1 MSSTTSTRPP
11 TPGQTSSEPEGEGA
25 RDAPQVDLPSWEPSI
40 IVEEPVAQPT
50 LSEEELAL
58 LDEELALE
66 EQAAARAV
74 TPPPARPSPA
84 PLEQRPGERHV
95 PSVWMPPGEMTAFP
109 SSDTVPGAKTPP
121 PGTPL
126 PVLLLVDQARDAPPE
141 EQQQLARRINRLLDQ
156 MVLEGGSRHVADW
169 FHHLIES
176 GRLEGLAD
184 EAGHSCHET
193 AIKGLLAMGFPYALE
208 VSPEDLQR
216 VRPKQPSSLRDN
228 ALTVAGTAVAVGG
241 SLAQLGVHLLG
252 SFRFSHLLTLEVGVS
267 VLALIAVLVGK
278 KRTPLRMMGVAVLMV
293 ASLLSVFLGTLPG
306 YAGLVS
312 GLAGLVAA
320 LLFAIRES

>member
-1 MSSTTSTRPP
+1 MR
-11 TPGQTSSEPEGEGA
+11 EPL
-25 RDAPQVDLPSWEPSI
+25 QVDLPSWEPSI
-40 IVEEPVAQPT
+40 VVEEPAAQPA

-66 EQAAARAV
+66 EQAAAQVA
-74 TPPPARPSPA
+74 TPPPAQPSQAALA
-84 PLEQRPGERHV
+84 PLPGAEHI
-95 PSVWMPPGEMTAFP
+95 PSVWMPAGEMTAHPGFEA
-109 SSDTVPGAKTPP
+109 VPGGKTPP

-141 EQQQLARRINRLLDQ
+141 EQQELARRINRLLDQ

-184 EAGHSCHET
+184 AAGHSCHET

-216 VRPKQPSSLRDN
+216 VRPKPPSSTRDTV
-228 ALTVAGTAVAVGG
+228 LTVAGATVAAGG
-241 SLAQLGVHLLG
+241 ALTQLVMHLLG
-252 SFRFSHLLTLEVGVS
+252 PLRYSHLLTIEVGFS
-267 VLALIAVLVGK
+267 LLALAAVLVGK
-278 KRTPLRMMGVAVLMV
+278 PRTPLRQLGLAVMV
-293 ASLLSVFLGTLPG
+293 VFSVLSIFLGTLPG

>member
-1 MSSTTSTRPP
+1 VHEVPR
-11 TPGQTSSEPEGEGA
+11 
-25 RDAPQVDLPSWEPSI
+25 VDLPSWEPSI
-40 IVEEPVAQPT
+40 VVDLAEPAAVSAPQPE

-66 EQAAARAV
+66 EQAQAAAGASGPTV
-74 TPPPARPSPA
+74 APPPAMTRLPSM
-84 PLEQRPGERHV
+84 GELPQVEFV
-95 PSVWMPPGEMTAFP
+95 PSVTMPAEEMTTHP
-109 SSDTVPGAKTPP
+109 SSDAVPGARTPP

-141 EQQQLARRINRLLDQ
+141 EQQELARRINRLLDQ

-184 EAGHSCHET
+184 AAGHSCHET
-193 AIKGLLAMGFPYALE
+193 AIKGLLSMGFPYALE
-208 VSPEDLQR
+208 IRPEDLQR
-216 VRPKQPSSLRDN
+216 VRPPEQRATWKRF
-228 ALTVAGTAVAVGG
+228 LTPLAASVAAGGAVAQV
-241 SLAQLGVHLLG
+241 VMHLLG
-252 SFRFSHLLTLEVGVS
+252 PFRFSHLLTLEVGVS
-267 VLALIAVLVGK
+267 LLALAAVLLGKPRGALRQMGLAVLVVG
-278 KRTPLRMMGVAVLMV
+278 
-293 ASLLSVFLGTLPG
+293 SILSIFLGTLPG
-306 YAGLVS
+306 YAGMVS